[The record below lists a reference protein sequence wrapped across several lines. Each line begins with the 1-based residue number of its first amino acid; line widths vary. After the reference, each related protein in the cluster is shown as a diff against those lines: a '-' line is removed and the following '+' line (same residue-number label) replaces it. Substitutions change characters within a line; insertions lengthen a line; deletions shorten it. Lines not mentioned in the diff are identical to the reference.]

1 MKPAEHYCIP
11 PLDRVDSDEIL
22 ESIRRKKYFVLHAPR
37 QTGKTSTM
45 LALAHW
51 LNASGEFDCL
61 YINVEEGQACRENVP
76 EVVGIFLAEV
86 AFRAA
91 IMLRDESLGDLGRRI
106 LERVPPGT
114 ALKQF
119 LSSWSTAA
127 GKPVV
132 LLVDEIDSLI
142 GDSLISVLRQL
153 RSGYDLRPANFPQSV
168 ILCGVRDVRD
178 YRIRSSA
185 EGAHVTGGSAFNVK
199 AETLRLGDFSRSD
212 VTTLLAQHV
221 AETGQEFETGAV
233 GRIWDLSR
241 GQPWLVNALAYQ
253 ACFKDKSAR
262 DRSRP
267 ICAAAIDRAKETLIC
282 KRVTHLD
289 QLADKLREARVRRV
303 VEPLLAG
310 SERHEF
316 TSRDLEYVRDLGL
329 IARHAPV
336 RIANPIYREVVPRE
350 LTYALQE
357 GLNLDPRRHRTEGGA
372 LDVTTLMKRFQE
384 FFRRHSEHWVR
395 RFGYDEAGP
404 QLILQAF
411 LQRVVNSG
419 GQIEREYGLGRRRTD
434 LLIRWPL
441 SDGTE
446 LTYVIECKVLLRG
459 RSIDRV
465 VREGMHQTETYMDL
479 CGAESGHLIVFDM
492 RPGKSWEE
500 RVFREDPEPGG
511 VPVTVWGM

>member
-22 ESIRRKKYFVLHAPR
+22 ELIRRKKYFVLHAPR

-61 YINVEEGQACRENVP
+61 YINVEEGQACKENVP
-76 EVVGIFLAEV
+76 EVIGIFLAEV

-91 IMLRDESLGDLGRRI
+91 IMMGDESLGGLGRRI

-142 GDSLISVLRQL
+142 GDSLISVLGQL

-178 YRIRSSA
+178 YRIRSSV
-185 EGAHVTGGSAFNVK
+185 EGSPVTGGSAFNVK
-199 AETLRLGDFSRSD
+199 AESLRLDDFSRIE
-212 VTTLLAQHV
+212 VATLLAQHV
-221 AETGQEFETGAV
+221 AETGQKFETGAV

-241 GQPWLVNALAYQ
+241 GQPWLVNAMAYR
-253 ACFKDKSAR
+253 ACFKDKAGR

-267 ICAAAIDRAKETLIC
+267 ICVAAIDRAKETLIC

-289 QLADKLREARVRRV
+289 QLADKLREAR
-303 VEPLLAG
+303 G
-310 SERHEF
+310 
-316 TSRDLEYVRDLGL
+316 
-329 IARHAPV
+329 
-336 RIANPIYREVVPRE
+336 
-350 LTYALQE
+350 
-357 GLNLDPRRHRTEGGA
+357 
-372 LDVTTLMKRFQE
+372 
-384 FFRRHSEHWVR
+384 
-395 RFGYDEAGP
+395 AGP
-404 QLILQAF
+404 A
-411 LQRVVNSG
+411 
-419 GQIEREYGLGRRRTD
+419 RRRTAAGGK
-434 LLIRWPL
+434 RAP
-441 SDGTE
+441 
-446 LTYVIECKVLLRG
+446 
-459 RSIDRV
+459 RV
-465 VREGMHQTETYMDL
+465 HQ
-479 CGAESGHLIVFDM
+479 
-492 RPGKSWEE
+492 P
-500 RVFREDPEPGG
+500 
-511 VPVTVWGM
+511 